1 VKLVTPVLSL
11 TTILKKL
18 FEAYLFIGKDAM
30 CSTLNLLN
38 DTHDDLFI
46 YCNMSEY
53 KARNGEIM
61 QESKSTRS

>member
-1 VKLVTPVLSL
+1 
-11 TTILKKL
+11 
-18 FEAYLFIGKDAM
+18 M

-38 DTHDDLFI
+38 DTHDDLFT
-46 YCNMSEY
+46 YCNMSDY